1 MLLRLPRRKLRRL
14 LIMLLPFLLTL
25 LLLTPL
31 YIIYKPPN
39 LLIRYFQHRWPD
51 VLFHL
56 PPPHHHKPASSD
68 GQKLIALTI
77 DDAPSPHT
85 LEILDLLSHH
95 DAHATFFLIGSQIPG
110 REETLHELLRAG
122 HELANHAMRDEPSR
136 SLPAPELES
145 QLLAV
150 QDSMRAAH
158 SVVGLRVP
166 DAKYFRPGS
175 GFFSAAMRDV
185 ARRLGFRIVLGSVY
199 PHDAQIPWPWVN
211 ARHVLSMVREGSII
225 VCHDRRAWTVPMLG
239 VVLPELKRRGYRVV
253 TVSELLNGVEGA
265 GASGS

>member
-25 LLLTPL
+25 LLLTPF

-56 PPPHHHKPASSD
+56 PPPPNHHASSTE
-68 GQKLIALTI
+68 GRQKLIALTI

-95 DAHATFFLIGSQIPG
+95 DAHATFFLIGSQIPS
-110 REETLHELLRAG
+110 REESLHELLRAG

-136 SLPAPELES
+136 ALSPSDLEAQILS
-145 QLLAV
+145 V
-150 QDSMRAAH
+150 QDSIRAAY
-158 SVVGLRVP
+158 SVVGLREP
-166 DAKYFRPGS
+166 AGKYFRPGS

-185 ARRLGFRIVLGSVY
+185 VRKLGFRIVLGSVY
-199 PHDAQIPWPWVN
+199 PHDAQIPWWWVN

-225 VCHDRRAWTVPMLG
+225 VCHDRREWTVPMLG

-253 TVSELLNGVEGA
+253 TVSELLNGVEG
-265 GASGS
+265 GEES